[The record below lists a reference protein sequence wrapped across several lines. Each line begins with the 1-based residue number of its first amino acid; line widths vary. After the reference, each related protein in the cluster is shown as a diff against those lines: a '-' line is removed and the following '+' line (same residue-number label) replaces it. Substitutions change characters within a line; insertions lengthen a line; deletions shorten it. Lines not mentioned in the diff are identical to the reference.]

1 MAFDSTETEILERLV
16 LHHLLLPDIATKRD
30 LDDPEVILNVASK
43 VRDTQTLDLLL
54 ALSLA
59 DSRAT
64 GPSLRSRW
72 REGLLRDLAARV
84 RLHLNGGERLLQPV
98 EVTDIHLRAA
108 NHDGLFLEITR
119 EDHGFRITVG
129 APDQMGLVAK
139 VAGILAMNRLAVRA
153 AKISTLGERAIQE
166 WYVRPLFGDPP
177 AQEILYTDLDRSVS
191 GTFDIEAAM
200 AKRTQQRT
208 SRTGGTPPAQAQ
220 VSIERVS
227 GTQMVL
233 EVRAPD
239 APALLY
245 KIASCIAREGVEV
258 VGAKISTL
266 GVDTVD
272 VFFVK
277 EAGGAELSEPS
288 ARSLVKALESELAL
302 LRDGAPVTLG

>member
-1 MAFDSTETEILERLV
+1 
-16 LHHLLLPDIATKRD
+16 
-30 LDDPEVILNVASK
+30 
-43 VRDTQTLDLLL
+43 
-54 ALSLA
+54 
-59 DSRAT
+59 
-64 GPSLRSRW
+64 
-72 REGLLRDLAARV
+72 
-84 RLHLNGGERLLQPV
+84 LLQPV

-220 VSIERVS
+220 VNIERVS